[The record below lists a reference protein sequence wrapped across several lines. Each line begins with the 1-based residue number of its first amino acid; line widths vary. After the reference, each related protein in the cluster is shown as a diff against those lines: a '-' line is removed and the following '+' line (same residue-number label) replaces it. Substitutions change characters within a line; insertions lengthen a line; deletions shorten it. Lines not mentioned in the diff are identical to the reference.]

1 MPELM
6 NKESKPTFNFAG
18 LQDRSMPKAS
28 EITPAVEEPVKRV
41 RKTSEPTAMGS
52 KKLVLNKPK
61 Y

>member
-1 MPELM
+1 MELV

-18 LQDRSMPKAS
+18 LQDRSRAS
-28 EITPAVEEPVKRV
+28 EITAVQEEPVKKV
-41 RKTSEPTAMGS
+41 RKTSEATVTGT

>member
-1 MPELM
+1 M

-41 RKTSEPTAMGS
+41 RKTSEPTATGS

>member
-1 MPELM
+1 MPDLI

-18 LQDRSMPKAS
+18 LQDRSMSKAS
-28 EITPAVEEPVKRV
+28 EITPAVEEPVKKV
-41 RKTSEPTAMGS
+41 RKTSEATVTGT